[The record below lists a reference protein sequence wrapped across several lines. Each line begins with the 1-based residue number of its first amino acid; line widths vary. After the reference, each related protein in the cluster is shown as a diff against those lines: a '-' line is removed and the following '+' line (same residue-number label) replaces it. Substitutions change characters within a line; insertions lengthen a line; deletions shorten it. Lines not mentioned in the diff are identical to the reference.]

1 MKKYIYRLCNYTFDI
16 IGFIFLG
23 ILVWLII
30 STLQVSLCD
39 AQTIKSN
46 NFNLFVF
53 SQNQKNKNQ
62 NDLEAIMN
70 DTDDK
75 DDDEENDDD
84 DDYKDDDDDDY
95 YYDYDDEDDEDEII
109 KC

>member
-16 IGFIFLG
+16 IGFIFFG

-62 NDLEAIMN
+62 NDELFFEPDHKRIN
-70 DTDDK
+70 
-75 DDDEENDDD
+75 
-84 DDYKDDDDDDY
+84 YL
-95 YYDYDDEDDEDEII
+95 
-109 KC
+109 